1 MKTNE
6 ELNNNSIQRTEKI
19 LSLLTEALS
28 LIDKDDA
35 MDARVPEYVNNAISA
50 VREDLDYYKQH
61 GTEDLNKLDDE
72 DNTDVS
78 SIASAIAGNDFGRK
92 L

>member
-6 ELNNNSIQRTEKI
+6 ELNNESIQRTEKI

-28 LIDKDDA
+28 LIDSDAA
-35 MDARVPEYVNNAISA
+35 MDASVPEHVTSAINT
-50 VREDLDYYKQH
+50 VKEDLEYYKQH
-61 GTEDLNKLDDE
+61 GVEDLNKLDDE

-78 SIASAIAGNDFGRK
+78 SIASAIAGSDFGRK